1 MSRCIFGIDVSSRK
15 CNVCVTIDNIVDH
28 EYVIYNNFP
37 GFTDLL
43 KDLVNYPNSEII
55 FEATGVYTCRLE
67 RFLTDYEYDYSMVNP
82 LLAKKEMSEF
92 RMKKDDRHDARMLAK
107 IQYFNKHRITKLK
120 KDGYDKLNELSRY
133 YDQLTNDYVRTKNR
147 LHRSLQYTFP
157 EIEDLMSH
165 PSGPNYFN
173 IIKQYPHAQLV
184 LQASTEE
191 LTGFINGLSFR
202 GHGNVSNIVNRLRS
216 LASLSY
222 PAVNIDSYILE
233 QIQDLADELLRLYYK
248 RRELVHKMD
257 EVAQKMPNNDAEIL
271 QSIPG
276 FGKESALRFLGE
288 VGDLRRFPDASKI
301 NAYIGID
308 LRKYESG
315 KFISD
320 RHISKQGNAIAR
332 KIMYNVVNQAMSA
345 SSQYNIPSH
354 IADFYERK
362 KQSLPKNVHSY
373 KKIAIAAIHR
383 ILRTAYLLIL
393 TNQTYD
399 YQIAIAHSH
408 R

>member
-1 MSRCIFGIDVSSRK
+1 M
-15 CNVCVTIDNIVDH
+15 IDNTVDH
-28 EYVIYNNFP
+28 EYVIHNDFP
-37 GFTDLL
+37 GFTELV
-43 KDLVNYPNSEII
+43 KDLSNYQSPEII

-67 RFLTDYEYDYSMVNP
+67 KFLTDYEYDYSMVNP

-133 YDQLTNDYVRTKNR
+133 YDQLTNDYIRAKNR
-147 LHRSLQYTFP
+147 LHRCLQYTFP

-165 PSGPNYFN
+165 PTGSNYFK
-173 IIKQYPHAQLV
+173 IIKQYPHAQLA
-184 LQASTEE
+184 LQASTAE
-191 LTGFINGLSFR
+191 LTEFINSLNFR
-202 GHGNVSNIVNRLRS
+202 GHGNVTNIVNRLRS
-216 LASLSY
+216 LAALSY
-222 PAVNIDSYILE
+222 PAVNLDSYILE
-233 QIQDLADELLRLYYK
+233 QIQDIADELIRLHYR
-248 RRELVHKMD
+248 RRELIHEMD
-257 EVAQKMPNNDAEIL
+257 KVAKEMPNNDAEIL

-288 VGDLRRFPDASKI
+288 VGDLRRFTNSSKI

-345 SSQYNIPSH
+345 SSQHSIHSH

-373 KKIAIAAIHR
+373 KKIAIAAVHR
-383 ILRTAYLLIL
+383 ILRTAYVLIL
-393 TNQTYD
+393 TNQKYD
-399 YQIAIAHSH
+399 YQTAIDHSH